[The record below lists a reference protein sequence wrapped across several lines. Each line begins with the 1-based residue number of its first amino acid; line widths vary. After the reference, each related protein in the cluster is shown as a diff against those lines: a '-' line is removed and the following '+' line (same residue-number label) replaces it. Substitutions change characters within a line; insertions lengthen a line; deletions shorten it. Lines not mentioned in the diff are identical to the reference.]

1 MMKRREF
8 VTLVG
13 GFAAA
18 WPLIALAQQPKKIP
32 RVGVLWHAANAKEEE
47 EYLGALTKAFHD
59 LGYVEGKNIELDH
72 RFPAE
77 QPERFRKLAQ
87 ELAESKV
94 DVIVAVTGLGAKAAK
109 QATGT
114 IPIVLVADTDPL
126 GNGFAESL
134 ARPGGNVTGL
144 SLMSSDTSGKR
155 LALFKEAIPKLARFA
170 VVLDPRDPFSK
181 ASGAACER
189 AAKALGFSM
198 QVFDVTTPDDI
209 EQAFSS
215 IARDGFDG
223 AWVVG
228 PPMYNERARAR
239 VGASAMAHKVPTI
252 SGNAEQVPYGL
263 LLSYGPDF
271 LDHFRRAV
279 GYVDKILKGA
289 KPGDLPIEQPTR
301 FKLVINLKTAKTLGL
316 TVPPSLLATADEV
329 IE

>member
-1 MMKRREF
+1 MRRREF
-8 VTLVG
+8 LTLLAG
-13 GFAAA
+13 TAAA
-18 WPLIALAQQPKKIP
+18 WPHPARAQQRKALP
-32 RVGVLWHAANAKEEE
+32 RVGVLWHAANAHEEA

-59 LGYVEGKNIELDH
+59 LGYVECRNIELDH

-77 QPERFRKLAQ
+77 QPERFRTLAL

-109 QATGT
+109 QATST
-114 IPIVLVADTDPL
+114 IPIVLVVDPDPV
-126 GNGFAESL
+126 GNGFADSL

-144 SLMSSDTSGKR
+144 SLMASDTSGKR
-155 LALFKEAIPKLARFA
+155 LALFKEAVPKLARVA

-181 ASGAACER
+181 GSGVAYER
-189 AAKALGFSM
+189 AAKAAGVSIRLFE
-198 QVFDVTTPDDI
+198 VTTADEI
-209 EQAFSS
+209 EQAFSA

-228 PPMYNERARAR
+228 PPMYNERVQ
-239 VGASAMAHKVPTI
+239 VGASAMAHKVPTLA
-252 SGNAEQVPYGL
+252 GNAEQVPYGL

-271 LDHFRRAV
+271 LDYFRRAV

-301 FKLVINLKTAKTLGL
+301 FKLVINLKTAKALGL
-316 TVPPSLLATADEV
+316 TVPPALLATADEV